1 MTLLAAVALL
11 AGCQPGAGPGYTLDG
26 VLTGGEAPTGKVYLQ
41 RQMPDGQMVSTD
53 SAAITD
59 GKFSLKGHVDRPQ
72 MYTLRIDLRT
82 DPTESVQGK
91 VFASNFYLENSPIT
105 FEGNL
110 KTLPGVFYDPERPL
124 EAPVIKGSATED
136 FYARFRADIKPVSD
150 SLAVIDRRY
159 WEEYTAP
166 MMNDKEHKHDYTEV
180 GVALVKEEAR
190 WRKELQEKTL
200 AFIRE
205 NPSSVVAFDQLVALF
220 SDFTVNYSGK
230 QIDEMR
236 SWVADAW
243 TGTPQ
248 LAALDSIVS
257 RIKPVALGEKYA
269 DIALNDTAMAQD
281 ALQIK
286 LAVMQSQLK
295 THEDT
300 LNYVN
305 KLKDIYAKDE
315 SNDMIF
321 STICSMYISINDRAS
336 LNALVEGKLAKDP
349 NNFTALAMH
358 GQSCMNDHKW
368 DDAIAV
374 LTKAS
379 GLQPTNVAVVASIG
393 NCYMYKAQEAAEKA
407 TANGKRL
414 SPDAEKVIIDVY
426 MQAISYLEKAKDMD
440 KTMEFKNVW
449 AYSLYTCCYR
459 ALGPDDAKTK
469 EAEMLTK

>member
-1 MTLLAAVALL
+1 MKKMTLLAAVALL

-26 VLTGGEAPTGKVYLQ
+26 VLTGGEAPTGMAYLQ

-53 SAAITD
+53 SATITD

-91 VFASNFYLENSPIT
+91 VFASHFYLENSPIT

-136 FYARFRADIKPVSD
+136 FYARFRADIKPASD
-150 SLAVIDRRY
+150 SLAAIDRRY

-205 NPSSVVAFDQLVALF
+205 NPSSVVAFDQLVTLF

-269 DIALNDTAMAQD
+269 DIDVQTPD
-281 ALQIK
+281 GKTVK
-286 LAVMQSQLK
+286 LS
-295 THEDT
+295 
-300 LNYVN
+300 
-305 KLKDIYAKDE
+305 
-315 SNDMIF
+315 
-321 STICSMYISINDRAS
+321 S
-336 LNALVEGKLAKDP
+336 LIPEGKYVMLEFWASWCGPCRAEIPHLVRVHEKYKDF
-349 NNFTALAMH
+349 NIV
-358 GQSCMNDHKW
+358 SVSVD
-368 DDAIAV
+368 
-374 LTKAS
+374 
-379 GLQPTNVAVVASIG
+379 
-393 NCYMYKAQEAAEKA
+393 E
-407 TANGKRL
+407 
-414 SPDAEKVIIDVY
+414 
-426 MQAISYLEKAKDMD
+426 
-440 KTMEFKNVW
+440 
-449 AYSLYTCCYR
+449 
-459 ALGPDDAKTK
+459 K
-469 EAEMLTK
+469 EADWQKAMKEERMTWTQARITGGIMGEEVKKFNITGIPMCMVLDGEGRFYRTNTRGAYLDAFLMELYGK

>member
-1 MTLLAAVALL
+1 MKKLTLLAAVALL

-26 VLTGGEAPTGKVYLQ
+26 VLTGGEAPTGMAYLQ
-41 RQMPDGQMVSTD
+41 LQMPDGQMVSTD
-53 SAAITD
+53 SATITD

-82 DPTESVQGK
+82 DPTESVRGK

-150 SLAVIDRRY
+150 SLTVIDRRY

-269 DIALNDTAMAQD
+269 DIDVQTPD
-281 ALQIK
+281 GKTVK
-286 LAVMQSQLK
+286 LS
-295 THEDT
+295 
-300 LNYVN
+300 
-305 KLKDIYAKDE
+305 
-315 SNDMIF
+315 
-321 STICSMYISINDRAS
+321 S
-336 LNALVEGKLAKDP
+336 LIPEGKYVMLEFWASWCGPCRAEIPHLVRVHEKYKDF
-349 NNFTALAMH
+349 NIV
-358 GQSCMNDHKW
+358 SVSVD
-368 DDAIAV
+368 
-374 LTKAS
+374 
-379 GLQPTNVAVVASIG
+379 
-393 NCYMYKAQEAAEKA
+393 E
-407 TANGKRL
+407 
-414 SPDAEKVIIDVY
+414 
-426 MQAISYLEKAKDMD
+426 
-440 KTMEFKNVW
+440 
-449 AYSLYTCCYR
+449 
-459 ALGPDDAKTK
+459 K
-469 EAEMLTK
+469 EADWQKAMKEERMTWTQARITGGIMGEEVKKFNITGIPMCMVLDGEGRFYRTNTRGAYLDAFLMELYGK

>member
-1 MTLLAAVALL
+1 MKKLTLLAAVALL

-136 FYARFRADIKPVSD
+136 FYARFRADIKPASD

-269 DIALNDTAMAQD
+269 DIDVQTPD
-281 ALQIK
+281 GKTVK
-286 LAVMQSQLK
+286 LS
-295 THEDT
+295 
-300 LNYVN
+300 
-305 KLKDIYAKDE
+305 
-315 SNDMIF
+315 
-321 STICSMYISINDRAS
+321 S
-336 LNALVEGKLAKDP
+336 LIPEGKYVMLEFWASWCGPCRAEIPHLVRVHEKYKDF
-349 NNFTALAMH
+349 NIV
-358 GQSCMNDHKW
+358 SVSVD
-368 DDAIAV
+368 
-374 LTKAS
+374 
-379 GLQPTNVAVVASIG
+379 
-393 NCYMYKAQEAAEKA
+393 E
-407 TANGKRL
+407 
-414 SPDAEKVIIDVY
+414 
-426 MQAISYLEKAKDMD
+426 
-440 KTMEFKNVW
+440 
-449 AYSLYTCCYR
+449 
-459 ALGPDDAKTK
+459 K
-469 EAEMLTK
+469 EADWQKAMKEERMTWTQARITGGIMGEEVKKFNITGIPMCMVLDGEGRFYRTNTRGAYLDAFLMELYGK

>member
-1 MTLLAAVALL
+1 MKKMTLLAAVALL

-91 VFASNFYLENSPIT
+91 VFASHFYLENSPIT

-136 FYARFRADIKPVSD
+136 FYARFRADIKPASD
-150 SLAVIDRRY
+150 SLAAIDRRY

-269 DIALNDTAMAQD
+269 DIDVQTPD
-281 ALQIK
+281 GKTVK
-286 LAVMQSQLK
+286 LS
-295 THEDT
+295 
-300 LNYVN
+300 
-305 KLKDIYAKDE
+305 
-315 SNDMIF
+315 
-321 STICSMYISINDRAS
+321 S
-336 LNALVEGKLAKDP
+336 LIPEGKYVMLEFWASWCGPCRAEIPHLVRVHEKYKDF
-349 NNFTALAMH
+349 NIV
-358 GQSCMNDHKW
+358 SVSVD
-368 DDAIAV
+368 
-374 LTKAS
+374 
-379 GLQPTNVAVVASIG
+379 
-393 NCYMYKAQEAAEKA
+393 E
-407 TANGKRL
+407 
-414 SPDAEKVIIDVY
+414 
-426 MQAISYLEKAKDMD
+426 
-440 KTMEFKNVW
+440 
-449 AYSLYTCCYR
+449 
-459 ALGPDDAKTK
+459 K
-469 EAEMLTK
+469 EADWQKAMKEERMTWTQARITGGIMGEEVKKFNITGIPMCMVLDGEGRFYRTNTRGAYLDAFLMELYGK

>member
-1 MTLLAAVALL
+1 MKKLTLLAAVALL

-26 VLTGGEAPTGKVYLQ
+26 VLTGGEAPTGMAYLQ
-41 RQMPDGQMVSTD
+41 LQMPDGQMVSTD
-53 SAAITD
+53 SATITD

-82 DPTESVQGK
+82 DPTESVRGK
-91 VFASNFYLENSPIT
+91 VFASHFYLENSPIT

-159 WEEYTAP
+159 WKEYTAP

-269 DIALNDTAMAQD
+269 DIDVQTPD
-281 ALQIK
+281 GKTVK
-286 LAVMQSQLK
+286 LS
-295 THEDT
+295 
-300 LNYVN
+300 
-305 KLKDIYAKDE
+305 
-315 SNDMIF
+315 
-321 STICSMYISINDRAS
+321 S
-336 LNALVEGKLAKDP
+336 LIPEGKYVMLEFWASWCGPCRAEIPHLVRVHEKYKDF
-349 NNFTALAMH
+349 NIV
-358 GQSCMNDHKW
+358 SVSVD
-368 DDAIAV
+368 
-374 LTKAS
+374 
-379 GLQPTNVAVVASIG
+379 
-393 NCYMYKAQEAAEKA
+393 E
-407 TANGKRL
+407 
-414 SPDAEKVIIDVY
+414 
-426 MQAISYLEKAKDMD
+426 
-440 KTMEFKNVW
+440 
-449 AYSLYTCCYR
+449 
-459 ALGPDDAKTK
+459 K
-469 EAEMLTK
+469 EADWQKAMKEERMTWTQARITGGIMGEEMKKFNITGIPMCMVLDGEGRFYRTNTRGAYLDAFLMELYGK

>member
-1 MTLLAAVALL
+1 MKKLTLLAAVALL

-26 VLTGGEAPTGKVYLQ
+26 VLTGGEAPTGMAYLQ

-53 SAAITD
+53 SATITD

-110 KTLPGVFYDPERPL
+110 KTLPGVFYNPERPL

-136 FYARFRADIKPVSD
+136 FYARFRADIKPASD

-269 DIALNDTAMAQD
+269 DIDVQTPD
-281 ALQIK
+281 GKTVK
-286 LAVMQSQLK
+286 LS
-295 THEDT
+295 
-300 LNYVN
+300 
-305 KLKDIYAKDE
+305 
-315 SNDMIF
+315 
-321 STICSMYISINDRAS
+321 S
-336 LNALVEGKLAKDP
+336 LIPEGKYVMLEFWASWCGPCRAEIPHLVRVHEKYKDF
-349 NNFTALAMH
+349 NIV
-358 GQSCMNDHKW
+358 SVSVD
-368 DDAIAV
+368 
-374 LTKAS
+374 
-379 GLQPTNVAVVASIG
+379 
-393 NCYMYKAQEAAEKA
+393 E
-407 TANGKRL
+407 
-414 SPDAEKVIIDVY
+414 
-426 MQAISYLEKAKDMD
+426 
-440 KTMEFKNVW
+440 
-449 AYSLYTCCYR
+449 
-459 ALGPDDAKTK
+459 K
-469 EAEMLTK
+469 EADWQKAMKEERMTWTQARITGGIMGEEVKKFNITGIPMCMVLDGEGRFYRTNTRGAYLDAFLMELYGK

>member
-1 MTLLAAVALL
+1 MKKLTLLAAVALL

-26 VLTGGEAPTGKVYLQ
+26 VLTGGEAPTGMAYLQ

-53 SAAITD
+53 SATITD

-82 DPTESVQGK
+82 DPTESVRGK

-159 WEEYTAP
+159 WKEYTAP

-269 DIALNDTAMAQD
+269 DIDVQTPD
-281 ALQIK
+281 GKTVK
-286 LAVMQSQLK
+286 LS
-295 THEDT
+295 
-300 LNYVN
+300 
-305 KLKDIYAKDE
+305 
-315 SNDMIF
+315 
-321 STICSMYISINDRAS
+321 S
-336 LNALVEGKLAKDP
+336 LIPEGKYVMLEFWASWCGPCRAEIPHLVRVHEKYKDF
-349 NNFTALAMH
+349 NIV
-358 GQSCMNDHKW
+358 SVSVD
-368 DDAIAV
+368 
-374 LTKAS
+374 
-379 GLQPTNVAVVASIG
+379 
-393 NCYMYKAQEAAEKA
+393 E
-407 TANGKRL
+407 
-414 SPDAEKVIIDVY
+414 
-426 MQAISYLEKAKDMD
+426 
-440 KTMEFKNVW
+440 
-449 AYSLYTCCYR
+449 
-459 ALGPDDAKTK
+459 K
-469 EAEMLTK
+469 EADWQKAMKEERMTWTQARITGGIIGEEMKKFNITGIPMCIVLDGEGRFYRTNTRGAYLDAFLMELYGK

>member
-1 MTLLAAVALL
+1 MKKLTLLAAVALL

-26 VLTGGEAPTGKVYLQ
+26 VLTGGEAPTGMAYLQ

-53 SAAITD
+53 SATITD

-82 DPTESVQGK
+82 DPTESVRGK

-136 FYARFRADIKPVSD
+136 FYARFRADIKSVSD
-150 SLAVIDRRY
+150 SLTVIDRRY

-269 DIALNDTAMAQD
+269 DIDVQTPD
-281 ALQIK
+281 GKTVK
-286 LAVMQSQLK
+286 LS
-295 THEDT
+295 
-300 LNYVN
+300 
-305 KLKDIYAKDE
+305 
-315 SNDMIF
+315 
-321 STICSMYISINDRAS
+321 S
-336 LNALVEGKLAKDP
+336 LIPEGKYVMLEFWASWCGPCRAEIPHLVRVHEKYKDF
-349 NNFTALAMH
+349 NIV
-358 GQSCMNDHKW
+358 SVSVD
-368 DDAIAV
+368 
-374 LTKAS
+374 
-379 GLQPTNVAVVASIG
+379 
-393 NCYMYKAQEAAEKA
+393 E
-407 TANGKRL
+407 
-414 SPDAEKVIIDVY
+414 
-426 MQAISYLEKAKDMD
+426 
-440 KTMEFKNVW
+440 
-449 AYSLYTCCYR
+449 
-459 ALGPDDAKTK
+459 K
-469 EAEMLTK
+469 EADWQKAMKEERMTWTQARITGGIMGEEMKKFNITGIPMCMVLDGEGRFYRTNTRGAYLDAFLMELYGK

>member
-1 MTLLAAVALL
+1 MKKMTLLAAVALL

-26 VLTGGEAPTGKVYLQ
+26 VLTGGEAPTGMAYLQ

-53 SAAITD
+53 SATITD
-59 GKFSLKGHVDRPQ
+59 GKFSLKGHVDHPQ

-91 VFASNFYLENSPIT
+91 VFASHFYLENSPIT

-136 FYARFRADIKPVSD
+136 FYARFRADIKPASD

-269 DIALNDTAMAQD
+269 DIDVQTPD
-281 ALQIK
+281 GKTVK
-286 LAVMQSQLK
+286 LS
-295 THEDT
+295 
-300 LNYVN
+300 
-305 KLKDIYAKDE
+305 
-315 SNDMIF
+315 
-321 STICSMYISINDRAS
+321 S
-336 LNALVEGKLAKDP
+336 LIPEGKYVMLEFWASWCGPCRAEIPHLVRVHEKYKDF
-349 NNFTALAMH
+349 NIV
-358 GQSCMNDHKW
+358 SVSVD
-368 DDAIAV
+368 
-374 LTKAS
+374 
-379 GLQPTNVAVVASIG
+379 
-393 NCYMYKAQEAAEKA
+393 E
-407 TANGKRL
+407 
-414 SPDAEKVIIDVY
+414 
-426 MQAISYLEKAKDMD
+426 
-440 KTMEFKNVW
+440 
-449 AYSLYTCCYR
+449 
-459 ALGPDDAKTK
+459 K
-469 EAEMLTK
+469 EADWQKAMKEERMTWTQARITGGIMGEEVKKFNITGIPMCIVLDGEGRFYRTNTRGAYLDAFLMELYGK

>member
-1 MTLLAAVALL
+1 MKKLTLLAAVALL

-26 VLTGGEAPTGKVYLQ
+26 VLTGGEAPTGMAYLQ

-53 SAAITD
+53 SATITD

-82 DPTESVQGK
+82 DPTESVRGK
-91 VFASNFYLENSPIT
+91 VFASHFYLENSPIT

-257 RIKPVALGEKYA
+257 RIKPAALGEKYA
-269 DIALNDTAMAQD
+269 DIDVQTPD
-281 ALQIK
+281 GKTVK
-286 LAVMQSQLK
+286 LS
-295 THEDT
+295 
-300 LNYVN
+300 
-305 KLKDIYAKDE
+305 
-315 SNDMIF
+315 
-321 STICSMYISINDRAS
+321 S
-336 LNALVEGKLAKDP
+336 LIPEGKYVMLEFWASWCGPCRAEIPHLVWVHEKYKDF
-349 NNFTALAMH
+349 NIV
-358 GQSCMNDHKW
+358 SVSVD
-368 DDAIAV
+368 
-374 LTKAS
+374 
-379 GLQPTNVAVVASIG
+379 
-393 NCYMYKAQEAAEKA
+393 E
-407 TANGKRL
+407 
-414 SPDAEKVIIDVY
+414 
-426 MQAISYLEKAKDMD
+426 
-440 KTMEFKNVW
+440 
-449 AYSLYTCCYR
+449 
-459 ALGPDDAKTK
+459 K
-469 EAEMLTK
+469 EADWQKAMKEERMTWTQARITGGIMGEEVKKFNITGIPMCIVLDGEGRFYRTNTRGAYLDAFLMELYGK

>member
-1 MTLLAAVALL
+1 MKKLTLLAAVALL

-26 VLTGGEAPTGKVYLQ
+26 VLTGGEAPTGMAYLQ
-41 RQMPDGQMVSTD
+41 LQMPDGQMVSTD
-53 SAAITD
+53 SATITD

-82 DPTESVQGK
+82 DPTESVRGK

-269 DIALNDTAMAQD
+269 DIDVQTPD
-281 ALQIK
+281 GKTVK
-286 LAVMQSQLK
+286 LS
-295 THEDT
+295 
-300 LNYVN
+300 
-305 KLKDIYAKDE
+305 
-315 SNDMIF
+315 
-321 STICSMYISINDRAS
+321 S
-336 LNALVEGKLAKDP
+336 LIPEGKYVMLEFWASWCGPCRAEIPHLVRVHEKYKDF
-349 NNFTALAMH
+349 NIV
-358 GQSCMNDHKW
+358 SVSVD
-368 DDAIAV
+368 
-374 LTKAS
+374 
-379 GLQPTNVAVVASIG
+379 
-393 NCYMYKAQEAAEKA
+393 E
-407 TANGKRL
+407 
-414 SPDAEKVIIDVY
+414 
-426 MQAISYLEKAKDMD
+426 
-440 KTMEFKNVW
+440 
-449 AYSLYTCCYR
+449 
-459 ALGPDDAKTK
+459 K
-469 EAEMLTK
+469 EADWQKAMKEERMTWTQARITGGIMGEEVKKFNITGIPMCIVLDGEGRFYRTNTRGAYLDAFLMELYGK

>member
-1 MTLLAAVALL
+1 MKKLTLLAAVALL

-26 VLTGGEAPTGKVYLQ
+26 VLTGGEAPTGMAYLQ

-53 SAAITD
+53 SATITD

-82 DPTESVQGK
+82 DPTESVRGK

-136 FYARFRADIKPVSD
+136 FYSRFRADIKPVSD
-150 SLAVIDRRY
+150 SLTVIDRRY

-269 DIALNDTAMAQD
+269 DIDVQTPD
-281 ALQIK
+281 GKTVK
-286 LAVMQSQLK
+286 LS
-295 THEDT
+295 
-300 LNYVN
+300 
-305 KLKDIYAKDE
+305 
-315 SNDMIF
+315 
-321 STICSMYISINDRAS
+321 S
-336 LNALVEGKLAKDP
+336 LIPEGKYVMLEFWASWCGPCRAEIPHLVRVHEKYKDF
-349 NNFTALAMH
+349 NIV
-358 GQSCMNDHKW
+358 SVSVD
-368 DDAIAV
+368 
-374 LTKAS
+374 
-379 GLQPTNVAVVASIG
+379 
-393 NCYMYKAQEAAEKA
+393 E
-407 TANGKRL
+407 
-414 SPDAEKVIIDVY
+414 
-426 MQAISYLEKAKDMD
+426 
-440 KTMEFKNVW
+440 
-449 AYSLYTCCYR
+449 
-459 ALGPDDAKTK
+459 K
-469 EAEMLTK
+469 EADWQKAMKEERMTWTQARITGGIMGEEMKKFNITGIPMCIVLDGEGRFYRTNTRGAYLDAFLMELYGK

>member
-1 MTLLAAVALL
+1 MKKLTLLAAVALL

-26 VLTGGEAPTGKVYLQ
+26 VLTGGEASTGMAYLQ

-53 SAAITD
+53 SATITD

-136 FYARFRADIKPVSD
+136 FYARFRADIKPASD

-159 WEEYTAP
+159 WKEYTAP

-269 DIALNDTAMAQD
+269 DIDVQTPD
-281 ALQIK
+281 GKTVK
-286 LAVMQSQLK
+286 LS
-295 THEDT
+295 
-300 LNYVN
+300 
-305 KLKDIYAKDE
+305 
-315 SNDMIF
+315 
-321 STICSMYISINDRAS
+321 S
-336 LNALVEGKLAKDP
+336 LIPEGKYVMLEFWASWCGPCRAEIPHLVRVHEKYKDF
-349 NNFTALAMH
+349 NIV
-358 GQSCMNDHKW
+358 SVSVD
-368 DDAIAV
+368 
-374 LTKAS
+374 
-379 GLQPTNVAVVASIG
+379 
-393 NCYMYKAQEAAEKA
+393 E
-407 TANGKRL
+407 
-414 SPDAEKVIIDVY
+414 
-426 MQAISYLEKAKDMD
+426 
-440 KTMEFKNVW
+440 
-449 AYSLYTCCYR
+449 
-459 ALGPDDAKTK
+459 K
-469 EAEMLTK
+469 EADWQKAMKEERMTWTQARITGGIMGEEVKKFNITGIPMCMVLDGEGRFYRTNTRGAYLDAFLMELYGK

>member
-1 MTLLAAVALL
+1 MKKLTLLAAVALL

-26 VLTGGEAPTGKVYLQ
+26 VLTGGEAPTGMAYLQ
-41 RQMPDGQMVSTD
+41 LQMPDGQMVSTD
-53 SAAITD
+53 SATITD

-82 DPTESVQGK
+82 DPTESVRGK

-110 KTLPGVFYDPERPL
+110 KTLPGVFYNPERPL

-269 DIALNDTAMAQD
+269 DIDVQTPD
-281 ALQIK
+281 GKTVK
-286 LAVMQSQLK
+286 LS
-295 THEDT
+295 
-300 LNYVN
+300 
-305 KLKDIYAKDE
+305 
-315 SNDMIF
+315 
-321 STICSMYISINDRAS
+321 S
-336 LNALVEGKLAKDP
+336 LIPEGKYVMLEFWASWCGPCRAEIPHLVRVHEKYKDF
-349 NNFTALAMH
+349 NIV
-358 GQSCMNDHKW
+358 SVSVD
-368 DDAIAV
+368 
-374 LTKAS
+374 
-379 GLQPTNVAVVASIG
+379 
-393 NCYMYKAQEAAEKA
+393 E
-407 TANGKRL
+407 
-414 SPDAEKVIIDVY
+414 
-426 MQAISYLEKAKDMD
+426 
-440 KTMEFKNVW
+440 
-449 AYSLYTCCYR
+449 
-459 ALGPDDAKTK
+459 K
-469 EAEMLTK
+469 EADWQKAMKEERMTWTQARITGGIMGEEMKKFNITGIPMCIVLDGEGRFYRTNTRGAYLDAFLMELYGK

>member
-1 MTLLAAVALL
+1 MKKMTLLAAVALL

-26 VLTGGEAPTGKVYLQ
+26 VLTGGEASTGMAYLQ

-53 SAAITD
+53 SATITD

-136 FYARFRADIKPVSD
+136 FYARFRADIKPASD

-269 DIALNDTAMAQD
+269 DIDVQTPD
-281 ALQIK
+281 GKTVK
-286 LAVMQSQLK
+286 LS
-295 THEDT
+295 
-300 LNYVN
+300 
-305 KLKDIYAKDE
+305 
-315 SNDMIF
+315 
-321 STICSMYISINDRAS
+321 S
-336 LNALVEGKLAKDP
+336 LIPEGKYVMLEFWASWCGPCRAEIPHLVRVHEKYKDF
-349 NNFTALAMH
+349 NIV
-358 GQSCMNDHKW
+358 SVSVD
-368 DDAIAV
+368 
-374 LTKAS
+374 
-379 GLQPTNVAVVASIG
+379 
-393 NCYMYKAQEAAEKA
+393 E
-407 TANGKRL
+407 
-414 SPDAEKVIIDVY
+414 
-426 MQAISYLEKAKDMD
+426 
-440 KTMEFKNVW
+440 
-449 AYSLYTCCYR
+449 
-459 ALGPDDAKTK
+459 K
-469 EAEMLTK
+469 EADWQKAMKEERMTWTQARITGGIMGEEVKKFNITGIPMCMVLDGEGRFYRTNTRGAYLDAFLMELYGK

>member
-1 MTLLAAVALL
+1 MKKLTLLAAVALL

-26 VLTGGEAPTGKVYLQ
+26 VLTGGEAPTGMAYLQ

-53 SAAITD
+53 SATITD

-82 DPTESVQGK
+82 DPTESVRGK
-91 VFASNFYLENSPIT
+91 VFASHFYLENSPIT

-257 RIKPVALGEKYA
+257 RIKPVALGEKYT
-269 DIALNDTAMAQD
+269 DIDVQTPD
-281 ALQIK
+281 GKTVK
-286 LAVMQSQLK
+286 LS
-295 THEDT
+295 
-300 LNYVN
+300 
-305 KLKDIYAKDE
+305 
-315 SNDMIF
+315 
-321 STICSMYISINDRAS
+321 S
-336 LNALVEGKLAKDP
+336 LIPEGKYVMLEFWASWCGPCRAEIPHLVRVHEKYKDF
-349 NNFTALAMH
+349 NIV
-358 GQSCMNDHKW
+358 SVSVD
-368 DDAIAV
+368 
-374 LTKAS
+374 
-379 GLQPTNVAVVASIG
+379 
-393 NCYMYKAQEAAEKA
+393 E
-407 TANGKRL
+407 
-414 SPDAEKVIIDVY
+414 
-426 MQAISYLEKAKDMD
+426 
-440 KTMEFKNVW
+440 
-449 AYSLYTCCYR
+449 
-459 ALGPDDAKTK
+459 K
-469 EAEMLTK
+469 EADWQKAMKEERMTWTQARITGGIMGEEMKKFNITGIPMCMVLDGEGRFYRTNTRGAYLDAFLMELYGK

>member
-1 MTLLAAVALL
+1 MKKLTLLAAVALL

-26 VLTGGEAPTGKVYLQ
+26 VLTGGEAPTGMAYLQ
-41 RQMPDGQMVSTD
+41 LQMPDGQMVSTD
-53 SAAITD
+53 SATITD

-82 DPTESVQGK
+82 DPTESVRGK

-150 SLAVIDRRY
+150 SLTVIDRHY

-205 NPSSVVAFDQLVALF
+205 NSSSVVAFDQLVALF

-269 DIALNDTAMAQD
+269 DIDVQTPD
-281 ALQIK
+281 GKTVK
-286 LAVMQSQLK
+286 LS
-295 THEDT
+295 
-300 LNYVN
+300 
-305 KLKDIYAKDE
+305 
-315 SNDMIF
+315 
-321 STICSMYISINDRAS
+321 S
-336 LNALVEGKLAKDP
+336 LIPEGKYVMLEFWASWCGPCRAEIPHLVRVHEKYKDF
-349 NNFTALAMH
+349 NIV
-358 GQSCMNDHKW
+358 SVSVD
-368 DDAIAV
+368 
-374 LTKAS
+374 
-379 GLQPTNVAVVASIG
+379 
-393 NCYMYKAQEAAEKA
+393 E
-407 TANGKRL
+407 
-414 SPDAEKVIIDVY
+414 
-426 MQAISYLEKAKDMD
+426 
-440 KTMEFKNVW
+440 
-449 AYSLYTCCYR
+449 
-459 ALGPDDAKTK
+459 K
-469 EAEMLTK
+469 EADWQKAMKEERMTWTQARITGGIMGEEMKKFNITGIPMCMVLDGEGRFYRTNTRGAYLDAFLMELYGK

>member
-1 MTLLAAVALL
+1 MKKLTLLAAVALL

-26 VLTGGEAPTGKVYLQ
+26 VLTGGEAPTGMAYLQ

-53 SAAITD
+53 SATITD

-82 DPTESVQGK
+82 DPTESVQDK
-91 VFASNFYLENSPIT
+91 VFVSNFYLENSPIT

-136 FYARFRADIKPVSD
+136 FYARFRADIKPASD

-269 DIALNDTAMAQD
+269 DIDVQTPD
-281 ALQIK
+281 GKTVK
-286 LAVMQSQLK
+286 LS
-295 THEDT
+295 
-300 LNYVN
+300 
-305 KLKDIYAKDE
+305 
-315 SNDMIF
+315 
-321 STICSMYISINDRAS
+321 S
-336 LNALVEGKLAKDP
+336 LIPEGKYVMLEFWASWCGPCRAEIPHLVRVHEKYKDF
-349 NNFTALAMH
+349 NIV
-358 GQSCMNDHKW
+358 SVSVD
-368 DDAIAV
+368 
-374 LTKAS
+374 
-379 GLQPTNVAVVASIG
+379 
-393 NCYMYKAQEAAEKA
+393 E
-407 TANGKRL
+407 
-414 SPDAEKVIIDVY
+414 
-426 MQAISYLEKAKDMD
+426 
-440 KTMEFKNVW
+440 
-449 AYSLYTCCYR
+449 
-459 ALGPDDAKTK
+459 K
-469 EAEMLTK
+469 EADWQKAMKEERMTWTQARITGGIMGEEVKKFNITGIPMCMVLDGEGRFYRTNTRGAYLDAFLMELYGK

>member
-1 MTLLAAVALL
+1 MKKLTLLAAVALL

-26 VLTGGEAPTGKVYLQ
+26 VLTGGEAPTGMAYLQ
-41 RQMPDGQMVSTD
+41 LQMPDGQMVSTD
-53 SAAITD
+53 SATITD

-82 DPTESVQGK
+82 DPTESVRGK

-159 WEEYTAP
+159 WKEYTAP

-269 DIALNDTAMAQD
+269 DIDVQTPD
-281 ALQIK
+281 GKTVK
-286 LAVMQSQLK
+286 LS
-295 THEDT
+295 
-300 LNYVN
+300 
-305 KLKDIYAKDE
+305 
-315 SNDMIF
+315 
-321 STICSMYISINDRAS
+321 S
-336 LNALVEGKLAKDP
+336 LIPEGKYVMLEFWASWCGPCRAEIPHLVRVHEKYKDF
-349 NNFTALAMH
+349 NIV
-358 GQSCMNDHKW
+358 SVSVD
-368 DDAIAV
+368 
-374 LTKAS
+374 
-379 GLQPTNVAVVASIG
+379 
-393 NCYMYKAQEAAEKA
+393 E
-407 TANGKRL
+407 
-414 SPDAEKVIIDVY
+414 
-426 MQAISYLEKAKDMD
+426 
-440 KTMEFKNVW
+440 
-449 AYSLYTCCYR
+449 
-459 ALGPDDAKTK
+459 K
-469 EAEMLTK
+469 EADWQKAMKEERMTWTQARITGGIMGEEMKKFNITGIPMCIVLDGEGRFYRTNTRGAYLDAFLMELYGK

>member
-1 MTLLAAVALL
+1 MKKLTLLAAVALL

-53 SAAITD
+53 SATITD

-82 DPTESVQGK
+82 DPTESVRGK

-136 FYARFRADIKPVSD
+136 FYARFRADIKPASD

-269 DIALNDTAMAQD
+269 DIDVQTPD
-281 ALQIK
+281 GKTVK
-286 LAVMQSQLK
+286 LS
-295 THEDT
+295 
-300 LNYVN
+300 
-305 KLKDIYAKDE
+305 
-315 SNDMIF
+315 
-321 STICSMYISINDRAS
+321 S
-336 LNALVEGKLAKDP
+336 LIPEGKYVMLEFWASWCGPCRAEIPHLVRVHEKYKDF
-349 NNFTALAMH
+349 NIV
-358 GQSCMNDHKW
+358 SVSVD
-368 DDAIAV
+368 
-374 LTKAS
+374 
-379 GLQPTNVAVVASIG
+379 
-393 NCYMYKAQEAAEKA
+393 E
-407 TANGKRL
+407 
-414 SPDAEKVIIDVY
+414 
-426 MQAISYLEKAKDMD
+426 
-440 KTMEFKNVW
+440 
-449 AYSLYTCCYR
+449 
-459 ALGPDDAKTK
+459 K
-469 EAEMLTK
+469 EADWQKAMKEERMTWTQARITGGIMGEEVKKFNITGIPMCMVLDGEGRFYRTNTRGAYLDAFLMELYGK

>member
-1 MTLLAAVALL
+1 MKKLTLLAAVALL

-26 VLTGGEAPTGKVYLQ
+26 VLTGGEAPTGMAYLQ

-53 SAAITD
+53 SATITD

-82 DPTESVQGK
+82 DPTESVRGK
-91 VFASNFYLENSPIT
+91 VFASHFYLENSPIT

-110 KTLPGVFYDPERPL
+110 KTLPGVFYNPERPL

-136 FYARFRADIKPVSD
+136 FYARFRADIKPVID

-180 GVALVKEEAR
+180 GVALVKEEVR

-269 DIALNDTAMAQD
+269 DIDVQTPD
-281 ALQIK
+281 GKTVK
-286 LAVMQSQLK
+286 LS
-295 THEDT
+295 
-300 LNYVN
+300 
-305 KLKDIYAKDE
+305 
-315 SNDMIF
+315 
-321 STICSMYISINDRAS
+321 S
-336 LNALVEGKLAKDP
+336 LIPEGKYVMLEFWASWCGPCRAEIPHLVRVHEKYKDF
-349 NNFTALAMH
+349 NIV
-358 GQSCMNDHKW
+358 SVSVD
-368 DDAIAV
+368 
-374 LTKAS
+374 
-379 GLQPTNVAVVASIG
+379 
-393 NCYMYKAQEAAEKA
+393 E
-407 TANGKRL
+407 
-414 SPDAEKVIIDVY
+414 
-426 MQAISYLEKAKDMD
+426 
-440 KTMEFKNVW
+440 
-449 AYSLYTCCYR
+449 
-459 ALGPDDAKTK
+459 K
-469 EAEMLTK
+469 EADWQKAMKEERMTWTQARITGGIMGEEMKKFNITGIPMCMVLDGEGRFYRTNTRGAYLDAFLMELYGK

>member
-1 MTLLAAVALL
+1 MKKLTLLAAVALL

-26 VLTGGEAPTGKVYLQ
+26 VLTGGEAPTGMAYLQ

-53 SAAITD
+53 SATITD

-82 DPTESVQGK
+82 DPTESVQDK
-91 VFASNFYLENSPIT
+91 VFVSNFYLENSPIT

-136 FYARFRADIKPVSD
+136 FYARFRADIKPASD
-150 SLAVIDRRY
+150 SLAVCDRRY

-269 DIALNDTAMAQD
+269 DIDVQTPD
-281 ALQIK
+281 GKTVK
-286 LAVMQSQLK
+286 LS
-295 THEDT
+295 
-300 LNYVN
+300 
-305 KLKDIYAKDE
+305 
-315 SNDMIF
+315 
-321 STICSMYISINDRAS
+321 S
-336 LNALVEGKLAKDP
+336 LIPEGKYVMLEFWASWCGPCRAEIPHLVRVHEKYKDF
-349 NNFTALAMH
+349 NIV
-358 GQSCMNDHKW
+358 SVSVD
-368 DDAIAV
+368 
-374 LTKAS
+374 
-379 GLQPTNVAVVASIG
+379 
-393 NCYMYKAQEAAEKA
+393 E
-407 TANGKRL
+407 
-414 SPDAEKVIIDVY
+414 
-426 MQAISYLEKAKDMD
+426 
-440 KTMEFKNVW
+440 
-449 AYSLYTCCYR
+449 
-459 ALGPDDAKTK
+459 K
-469 EAEMLTK
+469 EADWQKAMKEERMTWTQARITGGIMGEEVKKFNITGIPMCMVLDGEGRFYRTNTRGAYLDAFLMELYGK

>member
-1 MTLLAAVALL
+1 MKKLTLLAAVALL

-26 VLTGGEAPTGKVYLQ
+26 VLTGGEAPTGMAYLQ

-53 SAAITD
+53 SATITD

-82 DPTESVQGK
+82 DPTESVRGK

-248 LAALDSIVS
+248 LAALDSIVN

-269 DIALNDTAMAQD
+269 DIDVQTPD
-281 ALQIK
+281 GKTVK
-286 LAVMQSQLK
+286 LS
-295 THEDT
+295 
-300 LNYVN
+300 
-305 KLKDIYAKDE
+305 
-315 SNDMIF
+315 
-321 STICSMYISINDRAS
+321 S
-336 LNALVEGKLAKDP
+336 LIPEGKYVMLEFWASWCGPCRAEIPHLVRVHEKYKDF
-349 NNFTALAMH
+349 NIV
-358 GQSCMNDHKW
+358 SVSVD
-368 DDAIAV
+368 
-374 LTKAS
+374 
-379 GLQPTNVAVVASIG
+379 
-393 NCYMYKAQEAAEKA
+393 E
-407 TANGKRL
+407 
-414 SPDAEKVIIDVY
+414 
-426 MQAISYLEKAKDMD
+426 
-440 KTMEFKNVW
+440 
-449 AYSLYTCCYR
+449 
-459 ALGPDDAKTK
+459 K
-469 EAEMLTK
+469 EADWQKAMKEERMTWTQARITGGIMGEEMKKFNITGIPMCIVLDGEGRFYRTNTRGAYLDAFLMELYGK

>member
-1 MTLLAAVALL
+1 MKKLTLLAAVALL

-26 VLTGGEAPTGKVYLQ
+26 VLTGGEAPTGMAYLQ

-53 SAAITD
+53 SATITD

-82 DPTESVQGK
+82 DPTESVRGK

-150 SLAVIDRRY
+150 SLTVIDRRY

-269 DIALNDTAMAQD
+269 DIDVQTPD
-281 ALQIK
+281 GKTVK
-286 LAVMQSQLK
+286 LS
-295 THEDT
+295 
-300 LNYVN
+300 
-305 KLKDIYAKDE
+305 
-315 SNDMIF
+315 
-321 STICSMYISINDRAS
+321 S
-336 LNALVEGKLAKDP
+336 LIPEGKYVMLEFWASWCGPCRAEIPHLVRVHEKYKDF
-349 NNFTALAMH
+349 NIV
-358 GQSCMNDHKW
+358 SVSVD
-368 DDAIAV
+368 
-374 LTKAS
+374 
-379 GLQPTNVAVVASIG
+379 
-393 NCYMYKAQEAAEKA
+393 E
-407 TANGKRL
+407 
-414 SPDAEKVIIDVY
+414 
-426 MQAISYLEKAKDMD
+426 
-440 KTMEFKNVW
+440 
-449 AYSLYTCCYR
+449 
-459 ALGPDDAKTK
+459 K
-469 EAEMLTK
+469 EADWQKAMKEERMTWTQARITGGIMGEEVKKFNITGIPMCMVLDGEGRFYRTNTRGAYLDAFLMELYGK

>member
-1 MTLLAAVALL
+1 MKKLTLLAAVALL

-26 VLTGGEAPTGKVYLQ
+26 VLTGGEAPTGMAYLQ

-53 SAAITD
+53 SATITD

-82 DPTESVQGK
+82 DPTESVRGK

-136 FYARFRADIKPVSD
+136 FYARFRADIKPASD

-269 DIALNDTAMAQD
+269 DIDVQTPD
-281 ALQIK
+281 GKTVK
-286 LAVMQSQLK
+286 LS
-295 THEDT
+295 
-300 LNYVN
+300 
-305 KLKDIYAKDE
+305 
-315 SNDMIF
+315 
-321 STICSMYISINDRAS
+321 S
-336 LNALVEGKLAKDP
+336 LIPEGKYVMLEFWASWCGPCRAEIPHLVRVHEKYKDF
-349 NNFTALAMH
+349 NIV
-358 GQSCMNDHKW
+358 SVSVD
-368 DDAIAV
+368 
-374 LTKAS
+374 
-379 GLQPTNVAVVASIG
+379 
-393 NCYMYKAQEAAEKA
+393 E
-407 TANGKRL
+407 
-414 SPDAEKVIIDVY
+414 
-426 MQAISYLEKAKDMD
+426 
-440 KTMEFKNVW
+440 
-449 AYSLYTCCYR
+449 
-459 ALGPDDAKTK
+459 K
-469 EAEMLTK
+469 EADWQKAMKEERMTWTQARITGGIMGEEVKKLNIPGIPMCMVLDGEGRFYRTNTRGAYLDAFLMELYGK

>member
-1 MTLLAAVALL
+1 MKKLTLLAAVALL

-26 VLTGGEAPTGKVYLQ
+26 VLTGGEAPTGMAYLQ

-53 SAAITD
+53 SATITD

-82 DPTESVQGK
+82 DPTESVRGK
-91 VFASNFYLENSPIT
+91 VFASHFYLENSPIT

-180 GVALVKEEAR
+180 GVTLVKEEAR

-269 DIALNDTAMAQD
+269 DIDVQTPD
-281 ALQIK
+281 GKTVK
-286 LAVMQSQLK
+286 LS
-295 THEDT
+295 
-300 LNYVN
+300 
-305 KLKDIYAKDE
+305 
-315 SNDMIF
+315 
-321 STICSMYISINDRAS
+321 S
-336 LNALVEGKLAKDP
+336 LIPEGKYVMLEFWASWCGPCRAEIPHLVRVHEKYKDF
-349 NNFTALAMH
+349 NIV
-358 GQSCMNDHKW
+358 SVSVD
-368 DDAIAV
+368 
-374 LTKAS
+374 
-379 GLQPTNVAVVASIG
+379 
-393 NCYMYKAQEAAEKA
+393 E
-407 TANGKRL
+407 
-414 SPDAEKVIIDVY
+414 
-426 MQAISYLEKAKDMD
+426 
-440 KTMEFKNVW
+440 
-449 AYSLYTCCYR
+449 
-459 ALGPDDAKTK
+459 K
-469 EAEMLTK
+469 EADWQKAMKEERMTWTQARITGGIMGEEVKKFNITGIPMCMVLDGEGRFYRTNTRGAYLDAFLMELYGK

>member
-1 MTLLAAVALL
+1 MKKLTLLAAVALL

-26 VLTGGEAPTGKVYLQ
+26 VLTGGEAPTGMAYLQ

-53 SAAITD
+53 SATITD

-82 DPTESVQGK
+82 DPTESVRGK

-269 DIALNDTAMAQD
+269 DIDVQTPD
-281 ALQIK
+281 GKTVK
-286 LAVMQSQLK
+286 LS
-295 THEDT
+295 
-300 LNYVN
+300 
-305 KLKDIYAKDE
+305 
-315 SNDMIF
+315 
-321 STICSMYISINDRAS
+321 S
-336 LNALVEGKLAKDP
+336 LIPEGKYVMLEFWASWCGPCRAEIPHLVRVHEKYKDF
-349 NNFTALAMH
+349 NIV
-358 GQSCMNDHKW
+358 SVSVD
-368 DDAIAV
+368 
-374 LTKAS
+374 
-379 GLQPTNVAVVASIG
+379 
-393 NCYMYKAQEAAEKA
+393 E
-407 TANGKRL
+407 
-414 SPDAEKVIIDVY
+414 
-426 MQAISYLEKAKDMD
+426 
-440 KTMEFKNVW
+440 
-449 AYSLYTCCYR
+449 
-459 ALGPDDAKTK
+459 K
-469 EAEMLTK
+469 EADWQKAMKEERMTWTQARITGGIMGEEMKKFNITGIPMCIVLDGEGRFYRTNTRGAYLDAFLMELYGK

>member
-1 MTLLAAVALL
+1 MKKMTLLAAVALL

-26 VLTGGEAPTGKVYLQ
+26 VLTGGEAPTGMAYLQ

-82 DPTESVQGK
+82 DPTESVQDK
-91 VFASNFYLENSPIT
+91 VFVSNFYLENSPIT

-205 NPSSVVAFDQLVALF
+205 NSSSVVAFDQLVALF

-269 DIALNDTAMAQD
+269 DIDVQTPD
-281 ALQIK
+281 GKTVK
-286 LAVMQSQLK
+286 LS
-295 THEDT
+295 
-300 LNYVN
+300 
-305 KLKDIYAKDE
+305 
-315 SNDMIF
+315 
-321 STICSMYISINDRAS
+321 S
-336 LNALVEGKLAKDP
+336 LIPEGKYVMLEFWASWCGPCRAEIPHLVRVHEKYKDF
-349 NNFTALAMH
+349 NIV
-358 GQSCMNDHKW
+358 SVSVD
-368 DDAIAV
+368 
-374 LTKAS
+374 
-379 GLQPTNVAVVASIG
+379 
-393 NCYMYKAQEAAEKA
+393 E
-407 TANGKRL
+407 
-414 SPDAEKVIIDVY
+414 
-426 MQAISYLEKAKDMD
+426 
-440 KTMEFKNVW
+440 
-449 AYSLYTCCYR
+449 
-459 ALGPDDAKTK
+459 K
-469 EAEMLTK
+469 EADWQKAMKEERMTWTQARITGGIMGEEVKKFNITGIPMCMVLDGEGRFYRTNTRGAYLDAFLMELYGK

>member
-1 MTLLAAVALL
+1 MKKLTLLAAVALL

-26 VLTGGEAPTGKVYLQ
+26 VLTGDEAPTGMAYLQ

-91 VFASNFYLENSPIT
+91 VFASHFYLENSPIT

-136 FYARFRADIKPVSD
+136 FYARFRADIKPASD

-205 NPSSVVAFDQLVALF
+205 NPSSVVAFDQLVTLF

-269 DIALNDTAMAQD
+269 DIDVQTPD
-281 ALQIK
+281 GKTVK
-286 LAVMQSQLK
+286 LS
-295 THEDT
+295 
-300 LNYVN
+300 
-305 KLKDIYAKDE
+305 
-315 SNDMIF
+315 
-321 STICSMYISINDRAS
+321 S
-336 LNALVEGKLAKDP
+336 LIPEGKYVMLEFWASWCGPCRAEIPHLVRVHEKYKDF
-349 NNFTALAMH
+349 NIV
-358 GQSCMNDHKW
+358 SVSVD
-368 DDAIAV
+368 
-374 LTKAS
+374 
-379 GLQPTNVAVVASIG
+379 
-393 NCYMYKAQEAAEKA
+393 E
-407 TANGKRL
+407 
-414 SPDAEKVIIDVY
+414 
-426 MQAISYLEKAKDMD
+426 
-440 KTMEFKNVW
+440 
-449 AYSLYTCCYR
+449 
-459 ALGPDDAKTK
+459 K
-469 EAEMLTK
+469 EADWQKAMKEERMTWTQARITGGIMGEEVKKFNITGIPMCMVLDGEGRFYRTNTRGAYLDAFLMELYGK

>member
-136 FYARFRADIKPVSD
+136 FYARFRADIKPASD

-269 DIALNDTAMAQD
+269 DIDVQTPD
-281 ALQIK
+281 GKTVK
-286 LAVMQSQLK
+286 LS
-295 THEDT
+295 
-300 LNYVN
+300 
-305 KLKDIYAKDE
+305 
-315 SNDMIF
+315 
-321 STICSMYISINDRAS
+321 S
-336 LNALVEGKLAKDP
+336 LIPEGKYVMLEFWASWCGPCRAEIPHLVRVHEKYKDF
-349 NNFTALAMH
+349 NIV
-358 GQSCMNDHKW
+358 SVSVD
-368 DDAIAV
+368 
-374 LTKAS
+374 
-379 GLQPTNVAVVASIG
+379 
-393 NCYMYKAQEAAEKA
+393 E
-407 TANGKRL
+407 
-414 SPDAEKVIIDVY
+414 
-426 MQAISYLEKAKDMD
+426 
-440 KTMEFKNVW
+440 
-449 AYSLYTCCYR
+449 
-459 ALGPDDAKTK
+459 K
-469 EAEMLTK
+469 EADWQKAMKEERMTWTQARITGGIMGEEVKKFNITGIPMCMVLDGEGHFYRTNTRGAYLDAFLMELYGK

>member
-1 MTLLAAVALL
+1 MKKLTLLAAVALL

-26 VLTGGEAPTGKVYLQ
+26 VLTGGEAPTGMAYLQ

-53 SAAITD
+53 SATITD

-82 DPTESVQGK
+82 DPTESVRGK
-91 VFASNFYLENSPIT
+91 VFASHFYLENSPIT

-150 SLAVIDRRY
+150 SLTVIDRRY

-257 RIKPVALGEKYA
+257 RIKPVALGEKYT
-269 DIALNDTAMAQD
+269 DIDVQTPD
-281 ALQIK
+281 GKTVK
-286 LAVMQSQLK
+286 LS
-295 THEDT
+295 
-300 LNYVN
+300 
-305 KLKDIYAKDE
+305 
-315 SNDMIF
+315 
-321 STICSMYISINDRAS
+321 S
-336 LNALVEGKLAKDP
+336 LIPEGKYVMLEFWASWCGPCRAEIPHLVRVHEKYKDF
-349 NNFTALAMH
+349 NIV
-358 GQSCMNDHKW
+358 SVSVD
-368 DDAIAV
+368 
-374 LTKAS
+374 
-379 GLQPTNVAVVASIG
+379 
-393 NCYMYKAQEAAEKA
+393 E
-407 TANGKRL
+407 
-414 SPDAEKVIIDVY
+414 
-426 MQAISYLEKAKDMD
+426 
-440 KTMEFKNVW
+440 
-449 AYSLYTCCYR
+449 
-459 ALGPDDAKTK
+459 K
-469 EAEMLTK
+469 EADWQKAMKEERMTWTQARITGGIMGEEVKKFNITGIPMCMVLDGEGRFYRTNTRGAYLDAFLMELYGK

>member
-1 MTLLAAVALL
+1 MKKLTLLAAVALL
-11 AGCQPGAGPGYTLDG
+11 AGCQPGADPGYTLDG
-26 VLTGGEAPTGKVYLQ
+26 VLTGGEAPTGMAYLQ

-53 SAAITD
+53 SATITD

-82 DPTESVQGK
+82 DPTESVRGK
-91 VFASNFYLENSPIT
+91 VFASHFYLENSPIT

-269 DIALNDTAMAQD
+269 DIDVQTPD
-281 ALQIK
+281 GKTVK
-286 LAVMQSQLK
+286 LS
-295 THEDT
+295 
-300 LNYVN
+300 
-305 KLKDIYAKDE
+305 
-315 SNDMIF
+315 
-321 STICSMYISINDRAS
+321 S
-336 LNALVEGKLAKDP
+336 LIPEGKYVMLEFWASWCGPCRAEIPHLVRVHEKYKDF
-349 NNFTALAMH
+349 NIV
-358 GQSCMNDHKW
+358 SVSVD
-368 DDAIAV
+368 
-374 LTKAS
+374 
-379 GLQPTNVAVVASIG
+379 
-393 NCYMYKAQEAAEKA
+393 E
-407 TANGKRL
+407 
-414 SPDAEKVIIDVY
+414 
-426 MQAISYLEKAKDMD
+426 
-440 KTMEFKNVW
+440 
-449 AYSLYTCCYR
+449 
-459 ALGPDDAKTK
+459 K
-469 EAEMLTK
+469 EADWQKAMKEERMTWTQARITGGIMGEEVKKFNITGIPMCMVLDGEGRFYRTNTRGAYLDAFLMELYGK

>member
-1 MTLLAAVALL
+1 MKKLTLLAAVALL

-26 VLTGGEAPTGKVYLQ
+26 VLTGGEAPTGMAYLQ

-53 SAAITD
+53 SATITD

-82 DPTESVQGK
+82 DPTESVRGK

-136 FYARFRADIKPVSD
+136 FYARFRADIKPASD

-269 DIALNDTAMAQD
+269 DIDVQTPD
-281 ALQIK
+281 GKTVK
-286 LAVMQSQLK
+286 LS
-295 THEDT
+295 
-300 LNYVN
+300 
-305 KLKDIYAKDE
+305 
-315 SNDMIF
+315 
-321 STICSMYISINDRAS
+321 S
-336 LNALVEGKLAKDP
+336 LIPEGKYVMLEFWASWCGPCRAEIPHLVRVHEKYKDF
-349 NNFTALAMH
+349 NIV
-358 GQSCMNDHKW
+358 SVSVD
-368 DDAIAV
+368 
-374 LTKAS
+374 
-379 GLQPTNVAVVASIG
+379 
-393 NCYMYKAQEAAEKA
+393 E
-407 TANGKRL
+407 
-414 SPDAEKVIIDVY
+414 
-426 MQAISYLEKAKDMD
+426 
-440 KTMEFKNVW
+440 
-449 AYSLYTCCYR
+449 
-459 ALGPDDAKTK
+459 K
-469 EAEMLTK
+469 EADWQKAMKEERMTWTQARITGGIMGEEVKKFNITGIPMCMVLDGEGRFYRTNTRGAYLDAFLMELYGK

>member
-1 MTLLAAVALL
+1 MKKMTLLAAVALL

-26 VLTGGEAPTGKVYLQ
+26 VLTGGEAPTGMAYLQ

-91 VFASNFYLENSPIT
+91 VFVSNFYLENSPIT

-136 FYARFRADIKPVSD
+136 FYARFRADIKPASD

-269 DIALNDTAMAQD
+269 DIDVQTPD
-281 ALQIK
+281 GKTVK
-286 LAVMQSQLK
+286 LS
-295 THEDT
+295 
-300 LNYVN
+300 
-305 KLKDIYAKDE
+305 
-315 SNDMIF
+315 
-321 STICSMYISINDRAS
+321 S
-336 LNALVEGKLAKDP
+336 LIPEGKYVMLEFWASWCGPCRAEIPHLVRVHEKYKDF
-349 NNFTALAMH
+349 NIV
-358 GQSCMNDHKW
+358 SVSVD
-368 DDAIAV
+368 
-374 LTKAS
+374 
-379 GLQPTNVAVVASIG
+379 
-393 NCYMYKAQEAAEKA
+393 E
-407 TANGKRL
+407 
-414 SPDAEKVIIDVY
+414 
-426 MQAISYLEKAKDMD
+426 
-440 KTMEFKNVW
+440 
-449 AYSLYTCCYR
+449 
-459 ALGPDDAKTK
+459 K
-469 EAEMLTK
+469 EADWQKAMKEERMTWTQARITGGIMGEEVKKFNITGIPMCMVLDGEGRFYRTNTRGAYLDAFLMELYGK

>member
-1 MTLLAAVALL
+1 MKKLTLLAAVALL

-26 VLTGGEAPTGKVYLQ
+26 VLTGGEAPTGMAYLQ

-53 SAAITD
+53 SATITD

-110 KTLPGVFYDPERPL
+110 KTLPGVFYNPERPL

-269 DIALNDTAMAQD
+269 DIDVQTPD
-281 ALQIK
+281 GKTVK
-286 LAVMQSQLK
+286 LS
-295 THEDT
+295 
-300 LNYVN
+300 
-305 KLKDIYAKDE
+305 
-315 SNDMIF
+315 
-321 STICSMYISINDRAS
+321 S
-336 LNALVEGKLAKDP
+336 LIPEGKYVMLEFWASWCGPCRAEIPHLVRVHEKYKDF
-349 NNFTALAMH
+349 NIV
-358 GQSCMNDHKW
+358 SVSVD
-368 DDAIAV
+368 
-374 LTKAS
+374 
-379 GLQPTNVAVVASIG
+379 
-393 NCYMYKAQEAAEKA
+393 E
-407 TANGKRL
+407 
-414 SPDAEKVIIDVY
+414 
-426 MQAISYLEKAKDMD
+426 
-440 KTMEFKNVW
+440 
-449 AYSLYTCCYR
+449 
-459 ALGPDDAKTK
+459 K
-469 EAEMLTK
+469 EADWQKAMKEERMTWTQARITGGIMGEEVKKFNITGIPMCMVLDGEGRFYRTNTRGAYLDAFLMELYGK

>member
-1 MTLLAAVALL
+1 MKKLTLLAAVALL

-26 VLTGGEAPTGKVYLQ
+26 VLTGGEAPTGMAYLQ

-53 SAAITD
+53 SATITD

-82 DPTESVQGK
+82 DPTESVRGK
-91 VFASNFYLENSPIT
+91 VFASHFYLENSPIT

-150 SLAVIDRRY
+150 SLTVIDRRY

-269 DIALNDTAMAQD
+269 DIDVQTPD
-281 ALQIK
+281 GKTVK
-286 LAVMQSQLK
+286 LS
-295 THEDT
+295 
-300 LNYVN
+300 
-305 KLKDIYAKDE
+305 
-315 SNDMIF
+315 
-321 STICSMYISINDRAS
+321 S
-336 LNALVEGKLAKDP
+336 LIPEGKYVMLEFWASWCGPCRAEIPHLVRVHEKYKDF
-349 NNFTALAMH
+349 NIV
-358 GQSCMNDHKW
+358 SVSVD
-368 DDAIAV
+368 
-374 LTKAS
+374 
-379 GLQPTNVAVVASIG
+379 
-393 NCYMYKAQEAAEKA
+393 E
-407 TANGKRL
+407 
-414 SPDAEKVIIDVY
+414 
-426 MQAISYLEKAKDMD
+426 
-440 KTMEFKNVW
+440 
-449 AYSLYTCCYR
+449 
-459 ALGPDDAKTK
+459 K
-469 EAEMLTK
+469 EADWQKAMKEERMTWTQARITGGIMGEEMKKFNITGIPMCIVLDGEGRFYRTNTRGAYLDAFLMELYGK

>member
-1 MTLLAAVALL
+1 MKKLTLLAAVALL

-26 VLTGGEAPTGKVYLQ
+26 VLTGGEAPTGMAYLQ
-41 RQMPDGQMVSTD
+41 LQMPDGQMVSTD
-53 SAAITD
+53 SATITD

-82 DPTESVQGK
+82 DPTESVRGK

-159 WEEYTAP
+159 WKEYTAP

-269 DIALNDTAMAQD
+269 DIDVQTPD
-281 ALQIK
+281 GKTVK
-286 LAVMQSQLK
+286 LS
-295 THEDT
+295 
-300 LNYVN
+300 
-305 KLKDIYAKDE
+305 
-315 SNDMIF
+315 
-321 STICSMYISINDRAS
+321 S
-336 LNALVEGKLAKDP
+336 LIPEGKYVMLEFWASWCGPCRAEIPHLVRVHEKYKDF
-349 NNFTALAMH
+349 NIV
-358 GQSCMNDHKW
+358 SVSVD
-368 DDAIAV
+368 
-374 LTKAS
+374 
-379 GLQPTNVAVVASIG
+379 
-393 NCYMYKAQEAAEKA
+393 E
-407 TANGKRL
+407 
-414 SPDAEKVIIDVY
+414 
-426 MQAISYLEKAKDMD
+426 
-440 KTMEFKNVW
+440 
-449 AYSLYTCCYR
+449 
-459 ALGPDDAKTK
+459 K
-469 EAEMLTK
+469 EADWQKAMKEERMTWTQARITGGIMGEEVKKFNITGIPMCMVLDGEGRFYRTNTRGAYLDAFLMELYGK

>member
-1 MTLLAAVALL
+1 MKKLTLLAAVALL

-26 VLTGGEAPTGKVYLQ
+26 VLTGGEAPTGMAYLQ

-53 SAAITD
+53 SATITD

-82 DPTESVQGK
+82 DPTESVQSK
-91 VFASNFYLENSPIT
+91 VFASHFYLENSPIT

-150 SLAVIDRRY
+150 SLTVIDRRY

-269 DIALNDTAMAQD
+269 DIDVQTPD
-281 ALQIK
+281 GKTVK
-286 LAVMQSQLK
+286 LS
-295 THEDT
+295 
-300 LNYVN
+300 
-305 KLKDIYAKDE
+305 
-315 SNDMIF
+315 
-321 STICSMYISINDRAS
+321 S
-336 LNALVEGKLAKDP
+336 LIPEGKYVMLEFWASWCGPCRAEIPHLVRVHEKYKDF
-349 NNFTALAMH
+349 NIV
-358 GQSCMNDHKW
+358 SVSVD
-368 DDAIAV
+368 
-374 LTKAS
+374 
-379 GLQPTNVAVVASIG
+379 
-393 NCYMYKAQEAAEKA
+393 E
-407 TANGKRL
+407 
-414 SPDAEKVIIDVY
+414 
-426 MQAISYLEKAKDMD
+426 
-440 KTMEFKNVW
+440 
-449 AYSLYTCCYR
+449 
-459 ALGPDDAKTK
+459 K
-469 EAEMLTK
+469 EADWQKAMKEERMTWTQARITGGIMGEEMKKFNITGIPMCMVLDGEGRFYRTNTRGAYLDAFLMELYGK